1 MARRLLVV
9 DVGATDVKWAVAID
23 GELGAVQ
30 RTPTKARTIRQLID
44 QLSGLHS
51 HAAAREPLPW
61 ALCMA
66 GFVDTAGGRIL
77 QAANLGLEDE
87 PIVEQLAA
95 AGSRPLFIIND
106 VVAAAVGEAAGR
118 TLALL
123 QIGSGVAG
131 RIVVDGAVLAGAHGY
146 GGEVGHLVFLPGG
159 RPCTCGLAGCVEAY
173 AGMTTIR
180 KQYRELGRPAPSALQ
195 VLADAASDRFAGEL
209 LDDALRAIAFAA
221 AVVVIAYDPGTLR
234 LGGGVAAA
242 WGETLRAAVENG
254 VAHRVPRG
262 LSKRTRFELSRLGER
277 APLLGLLHLV
287 DARPA

>member
-9 DVGATDVKWAVAID
+9 DVGATDVKWAVATD
-23 GELGAVQ
+23 GALGAVQ
-30 RTPTKARTIRQLID
+30 RTPTSRDSIRQLID

-51 HAAAREPLPW
+51 DAAASEPLPW
-61 ALCMA
+61 ALCTA
-66 GFVDTAGGRIL
+66 GIVDTARGRIL
-77 QAANLGLEDE
+77 WSGNLGLEDE
-87 PIVEQLAA
+87 PIVERLAE
-95 AGSRPLFIIND
+95 AGSRPRFIVND
-106 VVAAAVGEAAGR
+106 VDAAAVGEAAGG

-131 RIVVDGAVLAGAHGY
+131 RIVVDGAALSSAHGY
-146 GGEVGHLVFLPGG
+146 GGEVGHLVYLTGG

-180 KQYRELGRPAPSALQ
+180 KRYAELGRTVPSALQ
-195 VLADAASDRFAGEL
+195 VLADAASDRYAAEL
-209 LDDALRAIAFAA
+209 LDDALSAIAFAA

-242 WGETLRAAVENG
+242 WWEKLRAAVESG
-254 VAHRVPRG
+254 VAERVPPG

-277 APLLGLLHLV
+277 APLLGLLHL
-287 DARPA
+287 AKSS

>member
-9 DVGATDVKWAVAID
+9 DVGATDVKWAVATD
-23 GELGAVQ
+23 GALGAVQ
-30 RTPTKARTIRQLID
+30 RTPTSRDSIRQLID

-51 HAAAREPLPW
+51 DAAASEPLPW
-61 ALCMA
+61 ALCTA
-66 GFVDTAGGRIL
+66 GIVDTARGRIL
-77 QAANLGLEDE
+77 WSGNLGLEDE
-87 PIVEQLAA
+87 PIVERLAE
-95 AGSRPLFIIND
+95 AGSRPRFIVND
-106 VVAAAVGEAAGR
+106 VDAAAVGEAAGG

-131 RIVVDGAVLAGAHGY
+131 RIVVDGAALSSAHGY
-146 GGEVGHLVFLPGG
+146 GGEVGHLVYLTGG

-180 KQYRELGRPAPSALQ
+180 KRYAELGRTVPSALQ
-195 VLADAASDRFAGEL
+195 VLADAASDRYAAEL
-209 LDDALRAIAFAA
+209 LDDALSAIAFAA

-242 WGETLRAAVENG
+242 WGEKLRAAVESG
-254 VAHRVPRG
+254 VAERVPPG

-277 APLLGLLHLV
+277 APLLGLLHL
-287 DARPA
+287 AKPS

>member
-9 DVGATDVKWAVAID
+9 DVGATDVKWAVATD
-23 GELGAVQ
+23 GALGAVQ
-30 RTPTKARTIRQLID
+30 RTPTSRDSIRQLID

-51 HAAAREPLPW
+51 DAAASEPLPW
-61 ALCMA
+61 ALCTA
-66 GFVDTAGGRIL
+66 GIVDTARGRIL
-77 QAANLGLEDE
+77 WSGNLGLEDE
-87 PIVEQLAA
+87 PIVERLEE
-95 AGSRPLFIIND
+95 AGSRPRFIVND
-106 VVAAAVGEAAGR
+106 VDAAAVGEAAGG

-131 RIVVDGAVLAGAHGY
+131 RIVVDGAALSSAHGY
-146 GGEVGHLVFLPGG
+146 GGEVGHLVYLTGG

-180 KQYRELGRPAPSALQ
+180 KRYAELGRTVPSALQ
-195 VLADAASDRFAGEL
+195 VLADAASDRYAAEL
-209 LDDALRAIAFAA
+209 LDDALSAIAFAA

-242 WGETLRAAVENG
+242 WGEKLRAAVESG
-254 VAHRVPRG
+254 VAERVPPG

-277 APLLGLLHLV
+277 APLLGLLHL
-287 DARPA
+287 AKSS

>member
-23 GELGAVQ
+23 GALGTVQ
-30 RTPTKARTIRQLID
+30 RTPTRRDSIRQLID

-51 HAAAREPLPW
+51 DAAASEPLPW
-61 ALCMA
+61 ALCTA
-66 GFVDTAGGRIL
+66 GIVDTARGRIL
-77 QAANLGLEDE
+77 WSGNLGLEDE
-87 PIVEQLAA
+87 PIVERLAE
-95 AGSRPLFIIND
+95 AGSRPRFIVND
-106 VVAAAVGEAAGR
+106 VDAAAVGEAAGG

-131 RIVVDGAVLAGAHGY
+131 RIVVDGAVSSGAHGY
-146 GGEVGHLVFLPGG
+146 AGEVGHLVYLPGG
-159 RPCTCGLAGCVEAY
+159 RRCICGLAGCVEAY
-173 AGMTTIR
+173 AGMRTIR
-180 KQYRELGRPAPSALQ
+180 ERYSELGRTAPSALQ
-195 VLADAASDRFAGEL
+195 VPADAASDRNAAEL

-242 WGETLRAAVENG
+242 WGEKLRAAVENG
-254 VAHRVPRG
+254 VADRVPPG

-277 APLLGLLHLV
+277 APLLGLLHL
-287 DARPA
+287 AKST

>member
-9 DVGATDVKWAVAID
+9 DVGATDVKWAVATD
-23 GELGAVQ
+23 GALGAVQ
-30 RTPTKARTIRQLID
+30 RTPTSRDSIRQLID

-51 HAAAREPLPW
+51 DAAASEPLPW
-61 ALCMA
+61 ALCTA
-66 GFVDTAGGRIL
+66 GIVDTARGRIL
-77 QAANLGLEDE
+77 WSGNLGLEDE
-87 PIVEQLAA
+87 PIVERLAE
-95 AGSRPLFIIND
+95 AGSRPRFIVND
-106 VVAAAVGEAAGR
+106 VDAAAVGEAAGG

-131 RIVVDGAVLAGAHGY
+131 RIVVDGAALSSAHGY
-146 GGEVGHLVFLPGG
+146 GGEVGHLVYLTGG

-180 KQYRELGRPAPSALQ
+180 KRYAELGRTVPSALQ
-195 VLADAASDRFAGEL
+195 VLADAASDRYAAEL
-209 LDDALRAIAFAA
+209 LDDALSAIAFAA

-242 WGETLRAAVENG
+242 WWEKLRAAVESG
-254 VAHRVPRG
+254 VAERVPPG

-277 APLLGLLHLV
+277 APLLGLLHL
-287 DARPA
+287 AKPS

>member
-9 DVGATDVKWAVAID
+9 DVGATDVKWAVATD
-23 GELGAVQ
+23 GALGAVQ
-30 RTPTKARTIRQLID
+30 RTPTSRDSIRQLID

-51 HAAAREPLPW
+51 DAAASEPLPW
-61 ALCMA
+61 ALCTA
-66 GFVDTAGGRIL
+66 GIVDTARGRIL
-77 QAANLGLEDE
+77 WSGNLGLEDE
-87 PIVEQLAA
+87 PIVERLAE
-95 AGSRPLFIIND
+95 AGSRPRFIVND
-106 VVAAAVGEAAGR
+106 VDAAAVGEAAGG

-131 RIVVDGAVLAGAHGY
+131 RIVVDGAALSSAHGY
-146 GGEVGHLVFLPGG
+146 GGEVGHLVYLTGG

-180 KQYRELGRPAPSALQ
+180 KRYAELGRTVPSALQ
-195 VLADAASDRFAGEL
+195 VLADAASDRYAAEL
-209 LDDALRAIAFAA
+209 LDDALSAIAFAA

-242 WGETLRAAVENG
+242 WGEKLRAAVESG
-254 VAHRVPRG
+254 VAERVPPG

-277 APLLGLLHLV
+277 APLLGLLHL
-287 DARPA
+287 AKSS

>member
-9 DVGATDVKWAVAID
+9 DVGATDVKWAVATD
-23 GELGAVQ
+23 GALGAVQ
-30 RTPTKARTIRQLID
+30 RTPTSRDSIRQVID

-51 HAAAREPLPW
+51 DAAASEPLPW
-61 ALCMA
+61 ALCTA
-66 GFVDTAGGRIL
+66 GIVDTARGRIL
-77 QAANLGLEDE
+77 WSGNLGLEDE
-87 PIVEQLAA
+87 PIVERLEE
-95 AGSRPLFIIND
+95 AGSRPRFIVND
-106 VVAAAVGEAAGR
+106 VDAAAVGEAAGG

-131 RIVVDGAVLAGAHGY
+131 RIVVDGAALSSAHGY
-146 GGEVGHLVFLPGG
+146 GGEVGHLVYLTGG

-180 KQYRELGRPAPSALQ
+180 KRYAELGRTVPSALQ
-195 VLADAASDRFAGEL
+195 VLADAASDRYAAEL
-209 LDDALRAIAFAA
+209 LDDALSAIAFAA

-242 WGETLRAAVENG
+242 WWEKLRAAVESG
-254 VAHRVPRG
+254 VAERVPPG

-277 APLLGLLHLV
+277 APLLGLLHL
-287 DARPA
+287 AKPS

>member
-9 DVGATDVKWAVAID
+9 DVGATDVKWAVATD
-23 GELGAVQ
+23 GALGAVQ
-30 RTPTKARTIRQLID
+30 RTPTSRDSIRQLID

-51 HAAAREPLPW
+51 DAAASEPLPW
-61 ALCMA
+61 ALCTA
-66 GFVDTAGGRIL
+66 GIVDTARGRIL
-77 QAANLGLEDE
+77 WSGNLGLEDE
-87 PIVEQLAA
+87 PIVERLEE
-95 AGSRPLFIIND
+95 AGSRPRFIVND
-106 VVAAAVGEAAGR
+106 VDAAAVGEAAGG

-131 RIVVDGAVLAGAHGY
+131 RIVVDGAALSSAHGY
-146 GGEVGHLVFLPGG
+146 GGEVGHLVYLTGG

-180 KQYRELGRPAPSALQ
+180 KRYAELGRTVPSALQ
-195 VLADAASDRFAGEL
+195 VLADAASDRYAAEL
-209 LDDALRAIAFAA
+209 LDDALSAIAFAA

-242 WGETLRAAVENG
+242 WWEKLRAAVESG
-254 VAHRVPRG
+254 VAERVPPG

-277 APLLGLLHLV
+277 APLLGLLHL
-287 DARPA
+287 AKSS

>member
-23 GELGAVQ
+23 GALGAVQ
-30 RTPTKARTIRQLID
+30 RTPTGRGSIRRLID
-44 QLSGLHS
+44 QLIGLHS
-51 HAAAREPLPW
+51 DAAASEPLPW
-61 ALCMA
+61 ALCTA
-66 GFVDTAGGRIL
+66 GIVDTARGRIL
-77 QAANLGLEDE
+77 WSGNLGLEDE

-95 AGSRPLFIIND
+95 AGSRPRFIVND
-106 VVAAAVGEAAGR
+106 VDAAAVGEAAGG

-131 RIVVDGAVLAGAHGY
+131 RIVVDGAALSSAHGY
-146 GGEVGHLVFLPGG
+146 GGEVGHLVYLPGG
-159 RPCTCGLAGCVEAY
+159 RPCNCGLAGCVEAY

-180 KQYRELGRPAPSALQ
+180 KRYSELGRTVPSALQ
-195 VLADAASDRFAGEL
+195 VLADAASDRDAAEL
-209 LDDALRAIAFAA
+209 LDDALSAIAFAA

-242 WGETLRAAVENG
+242 WGEKLRTAVESG
-254 VAHRVPRG
+254 VADRVPPG

-277 APLLGLLHLV
+277 APLLGLLHL
-287 DARPA
+287 AKST